1 MRVVLTIA
9 RSIRDVYIL
18 IGVFATFLVALAL
31 HFAATWSTNV
41 AQTWIAQ
48 PGHLI
53 AVLIFI
59 DGLFVC
65 WQFTESIAQDRHDT
79 RGWHRWATTV
89 LVTGVLLAVIGVAL
103 ALYATPI
110 TWNTLLFL
118 MAASRLLFI
127 LIPFLLLAAQQT
139 LEDRLSANKHT
150 I

>member
-18 IGVFATFLVALAL
+18 VGVFATFLVALAL
-31 HFAATWSTNV
+31 HFAATQSTNV
-41 AQTWIAQ
+41 AQSWIAQ

-65 WQFTESIAQDRHDT
+65 WQFTESIAQDRRDT
-79 RGWHRWATTV
+79 RGWHRWATIV

-103 ALYATPI
+103 SLYATPI
-110 TWNTLLFL
+110 TWSTLLFL

-127 LIPFLLLAAQQT
+127 LIPFLLLTAQQAI
-139 LEDRLSANKHT
+139 EERLKPKSR
-150 I
+150 